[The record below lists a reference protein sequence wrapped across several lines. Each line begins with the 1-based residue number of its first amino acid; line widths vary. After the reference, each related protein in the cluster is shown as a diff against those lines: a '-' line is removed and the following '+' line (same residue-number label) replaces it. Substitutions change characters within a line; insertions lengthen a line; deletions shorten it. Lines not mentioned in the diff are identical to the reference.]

1 MLSDGTTKVTNFLET
16 FNGKFFLGTELKS
29 DSEEVIGVDIR
40 EDNSV
45 ANTEPIFKNEIVE
58 PSTKELNK
66 GTFKRYFLQDLRS
79 KNIVEISQK
88 AFKTTARDLSTK
100 KISVDW
106 ILTPPAKDI
115 YYDGIKYEGSET
127 KNKKNIKNISKD
139 FEGLDQYIQD
149 YAQYIPASNIDFNRF
164 NPPPKGINTFDLPS
178 PSSTT
183 VVKKA
188 KTNQDDTPN
197 LLREN
202 LFANPGEFIIK
213 DTGEKYVG
221 PYHEHPE
228 KGPMVGAKHIQAKHA
243 RLQRVKDI
251 NQIDEQQEET
261 VTTTVRQQR
270 RNVAQQSNTSPSPS
284 PTPAP
289 SAPPSSGGSSSS
301 SGGYGGY

>member
-29 DSEEVIGVDIR
+29 DSEEVIGVDVR

-45 ANTEPIFKNEIVE
+45 ANAEPIFKNEIVE

-88 AFKTTARDLSTK
+88 AFKTTARDLSVK

-115 YYDGIKYEGSET
+115 YYDGTKYEGSET

-284 PTPAP
+284 PSPAS

-301 SGGYGGY
+301 SGGYSGY

>member
-1 MLSDGTTKVTNFLET
+1 MLSDGTTKVANFLET

-29 DSEEVIGVDIR
+29 DSEEVIGVDVR

-45 ANTEPIFKNEIVE
+45 ANAEPIFKNEIVE

-139 FEGLDQYIQD
+139 FEGLDQYI
-149 YAQYIPASNIDFNRF
+149 
-164 NPPPKGINTFDLPS
+164 
-178 PSSTT
+178 
-183 VVKKA
+183 
-188 KTNQDDTPN
+188 
-197 LLREN
+197 
-202 LFANPGEFIIK
+202 
-213 DTGEKYVG
+213 
-221 PYHEHPE
+221 
-228 KGPMVGAKHIQAKHA
+228 
-243 RLQRVKDI
+243 
-251 NQIDEQQEET
+251 
-261 VTTTVRQQR
+261 
-270 RNVAQQSNTSPSPS
+270 
-284 PTPAP
+284 
-289 SAPPSSGGSSSS
+289 
-301 SGGYGGY
+301 